1 MVLLVLFIFCLLQ
14 LFFFAF
20 PNKEKGGVLTC
31 DRLLYTQI
39 NQLSCLFWQRFT
51 FFEGFSGVIFFCLT
65 TKLQHESSSTL
76 APVIFATLN
85 YLDYYHETSKQLSLW
100 DLVCYCLL
108 LIFPRK
114 MSTVEVWFWLRWL
127 KKLYLLIIPY
137 WIFLI
142 LPVLFLLIAKS
153 ILHWASLLVWC
164 NFFVDFVSNSFL
176 FWVTYFYPIWVR
188 GGGICFLM
196 LLNEIS
202 LCSAFFYPTLPFQR
216 RAIFLQ
222 IATFLE
228 PRCFFQ
234 F

>member
-1 MVLLVLFIFCLLQ
+1 MFFAMEPLKSPWQYGDFCIIKKPKSIDGHIFKEFLSSFYGVVGLIYLLFIAIV
-14 LFFFAF
+14 FFVAF

-108 LIFPRK
+108 LIFPQK

-127 KKLYLLIIPY
+127 KKLYLLYPTEYFWFCLFYSFSSLNPY
-137 WIFLI
+137 CTGQACLSGVIFLWI
-142 LPVLFLLIAKS
+142 L
-153 ILHWASLLVWC
+153 
-164 NFFVDFVSNSFL
+164 
-176 FWVTYFYPIWVR
+176 
-188 GGGICFLM
+188 
-196 LLNEIS
+196 
-202 LCSAFFYPTLPFQR
+202 
-216 RAIFLQ
+216 
-222 IATFLE
+222 
-228 PRCFFQ
+228 
-234 F
+234 

>member
-1 MVLLVLFIFCLLQ
+1 MTVRGNQSTVIFSKNFCQVFMVLLVLFIFCLLP
-14 LFFFAF
+14 LFFFVAF

-51 FFEGFSGVIFFCLT
+51 FFEDFSGVIFFCLI

-108 LIFPRK
+108 LIFPQK

-127 KKLYLLIIPY
+127 KI
-137 WIFLI
+137 
-142 LPVLFLLIAKS
+142 S
-153 ILHWASLLVWC
+153 
-164 NFFVDFVSNSFL
+164 
-176 FWVTYFYPIWVR
+176 TYYT
-188 GGGICFLM
+188 
-196 LLNEIS
+196 LLNIFDFACFIPS
-202 LCSAFFYPTLPFQR
+202 LR
-216 RAIFLQ
+216 
-222 IATFLE
+222 
-228 PRCFFQ
+228 
-234 F
+234 

>member
-1 MVLLVLFIFCLLQ
+1 MVLLVLFIFCLLP
-14 LFFFAF
+14 LFFFVAF

-108 LIFPRK
+108 LIFPQK

-127 KKLYLLIIPY
+127 KKLYLLYPTEYFWFCLFYSFSSLNPY
-137 WIFLI
+137 CTGQACLSGVIFLWI
-142 LPVLFLLIAKS
+142 L
-153 ILHWASLLVWC
+153 
-164 NFFVDFVSNSFL
+164 
-176 FWVTYFYPIWVR
+176 
-188 GGGICFLM
+188 
-196 LLNEIS
+196 
-202 LCSAFFYPTLPFQR
+202 
-216 RAIFLQ
+216 
-222 IATFLE
+222 
-228 PRCFFQ
+228 
-234 F
+234 